1 MDKILIEG
9 QKKIEGKI
17 KISGSKNSSL
27 PILAASLLS
36 DSEIKINNVPRLS
49 DVFLMIKI
57 LKSLNS
63 KVTFNKD
70 FCKIKTSR
78 PDNLRVSYDL
88 VRKMR
93 ASFLILGPLLT
104 RYGKA
109 EVSLP
114 GGCAIGTRPVDLHI
128 EGLKMMGANITIKD
142 GYVRAKVIG
151 KLKGTEIKFKKIS
164 VGATENIMMAATLA
178 EGVTLIKNAAK
189 EPEIVD
195 LANFLIKMGA
205 KIIGHGTNNIKV
217 TGIKKLFACEHKIM
231 PDRIEAG
238 TFALCVMGCSGSLM
252 LENMNNDVC
261 DHLVKIFSPLKPLYL
276 KKRKKG
282 ECLHVTKVNKNLKS
296 VKITTKEYPGFPTDL
311 QAQLTASLLKSN
323 GKLELKEN
331 IFENRFMHISELKRM
346 GANIKLKGSKLKII
360 GVEELLGAEVMATDL
375 RASSSLIIA
384 GLMANGIT
392 TVNRVYHLDRGYENL
407 EKKLENCGVIIRRIS
422 S

>member
-407 EKKLENCGVIIRRIS
+407 EKKLENCGVNIRRIS

>member
-63 KVTFNKD
+63 KVTFDKD

-205 KIIGHGTNNIKV
+205 KIIGHGTKNIKV

-282 ECLHVTKVNKNLKS
+282 ECLHVTKVNKNLQS

>member
-128 EGLKMMGANITIKD
+128 EGLKMMGANVTIKD

-205 KIIGHGTNNIKV
+205 KIIGHGTKNIKV

>member
-205 KIIGHGTNNIKV
+205 KIIGHGTKNIKV

-276 KKRKKG
+276 KKKKKG

>member
-128 EGLKMMGANITIKD
+128 KGLKMMGANITIKD

-205 KIIGHGTNNIKV
+205 KIIGHGTKNIKV

>member
-57 LKSLNS
+57 LESLNS

-205 KIIGHGTNNIKV
+205 KIIGHGTKNIKV

>member
-57 LKSLNS
+57 LESLNS

-205 KIIGHGTNNIKV
+205 KIIGHGTKNIKV

-238 TFALCVMGCSGSLM
+238 TFALCVMGCSGSIM

>member
-36 DSEIKINNVPRLS
+36 DSEIKINNLPRLS

-205 KIIGHGTNNIKV
+205 KIIGHGTKNIKV

>member
-1 MDKILIEG
+1 
-9 QKKIEGKI
+9 
-17 KISGSKNSSL
+17 
-27 PILAASLLS
+27 
-36 DSEIKINNVPRLS
+36 
-49 DVFLMIKI
+49 
-57 LKSLNS
+57 
-63 KVTFNKD
+63 
-70 FCKIKTSR
+70 
-78 PDNLRVSYDL
+78 
-88 VRKMR
+88 MR

-128 EGLKMMGANITIKD
+128 EGLKMMGANIAIKD
-142 GYVRAKVIG
+142 GYVKAKVIG
-151 KLKGTEIKFKKIS
+151 KLRGTEIKLKKIS

-205 KIIGHGTNNIKV
+205 KIIGHGTKNIKV

-238 TFALCVMGCSGSLM
+238 TFALCVMGCSGSLT

>member
-57 LKSLNS
+57 LESLNS

-128 EGLKMMGANITIKD
+128 EGLKMMGANVTIKD

-205 KIIGHGTNNIKV
+205 KIIGHGTKNIKV

>member
-70 FCKIKTSR
+70 FCKIKTFR

-205 KIIGHGTNNIKV
+205 KIIGHGTKNIKV

>member
-9 QKKIEGKI
+9 QKKIEGNI

-205 KIIGHGTNNIKV
+205 KIIGHGTKNIKV

>member
-57 LKSLNS
+57 LESLNS

-205 KIIGHGTNNIKV
+205 KITGHGTKNIKV

>member
-36 DSEIKINNVPRLS
+36 DSAIKIKNVPRLS

-57 LKSLNS
+57 LESLNS

-205 KIIGHGTNNIKV
+205 KIIGHGTKNIKV

-331 IFENRFMHISELKRM
+331 IFENRFMHISELKGM

>member
-128 EGLKMMGANITIKD
+128 EGLKMMGANVTIKD

-205 KIIGHGTNNIKV
+205 KIIGHGTKNIKV

-346 GANIKLKGSKLKII
+346 GANIKLKGSKLKIF

>member
-205 KIIGHGTNNIKV
+205 KIIGHGTKNIKV

>member
-195 LANFLIKMGA
+195 LANFLKKMGA
-205 KIIGHGTNNIKV
+205 KIIGHGTKNIKV

>member
-36 DSEIKINNVPRLS
+36 DSAIKIKNVPRLS

-57 LKSLNS
+57 LESLNS

-78 PDNLRVSYDL
+78 PDNVCVSYDL

-205 KIIGHGTNNIKV
+205 KITGHGTKNIKV

-261 DHLVKIFSPLKPLYL
+261 DHLVKIFSPLKSLYL

-282 ECLHVTKVNKNLKS
+282 ECLHVTKVNKNLQS

-346 GANIKLKGSKLKII
+346 GANIK
-360 GVEELLGAEVMATDL
+360 
-375 RASSSLIIA
+375 
-384 GLMANGIT
+384 
-392 TVNRVYHLDRGYENL
+392 
-407 EKKLENCGVIIRRIS
+407 
-422 S
+422 